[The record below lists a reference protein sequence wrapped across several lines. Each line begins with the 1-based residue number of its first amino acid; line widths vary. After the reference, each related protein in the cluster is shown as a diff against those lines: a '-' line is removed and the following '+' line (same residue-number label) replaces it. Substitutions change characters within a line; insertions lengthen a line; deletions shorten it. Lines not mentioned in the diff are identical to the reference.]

1 MNNFYNPSANK
12 LAVNQFLVKTYYY
25 MGFAVLVSALA
36 AYLTLRLAPG
46 LALSIGF
53 GWITFF
59 ISLIIAFTF
68 THVTLKNAGLGMAM
82 MLIFSVLEGMSLS
95 SLAFAYTSSTI
106 TGAFVS
112 ASAIFIGMAFL
123 GTTTKMDLTKFGPY
137 LFVGLLGVIIV
148 SLVNILL
155 LKNTGLSFVL
165 SLISVVI
172 FTGYTAYDAQ
182 QAVRSYDRLSGYG
195 ISEESIAI
203 INAFNLYL
211 DFDNLFLNLL
221 QIFGIL
227 NDNN

>member
-1 MNNFYNPSANK
+1 
-12 LAVNQFLVKTYYY
+12 
-25 MGFAVLVSALA
+25 
-36 AYLTLRLAPG
+36 
-46 LALSIGF
+46 
-53 GWITFF
+53 
-59 ISLIIAFTF
+59 
-68 THVTLKNAGLGMAM
+68 
-82 MLIFSVLEGMSLS
+82 
-95 SLAFAYTSSTI
+95 
-106 TGAFVS
+106 
-112 ASAIFIGMAFL
+112 
-123 GTTTKMDLTKFGPY
+123 MDLTKFGPY

-182 QAVRSYDRLSGYG
+182 QAVRSYDRLSGYD

-227 NDNN
+227 SDNN

>member
-1 MNNFYNPSANK
+1 MNNFYSPSANK

-46 LALSIGF
+46 LALSTGF

-106 TGAFVS
+106 TEF
-112 ASAIFIGMAFL
+112 
-123 GTTTKMDLTKFGPY
+123 
-137 LFVGLLGVIIV
+137 
-148 SLVNILL
+148 
-155 LKNTGLSFVL
+155 
-165 SLISVVI
+165 
-172 FTGYTAYDAQ
+172 
-182 QAVRSYDRLSGYG
+182 
-195 ISEESIAI
+195 
-203 INAFNLYL
+203 
-211 DFDNLFLNLL
+211 
-221 QIFGIL
+221 
-227 NDNN
+227 